1 MRRLP
6 AKLAFL
12 HRALWQRDR
21 AYRWAVLLGP
31 PPVLGCALAALA
43 WVVLAQVAPG
53 RAVSGVQV
61 PWARWTRPV
70 PQEGEPF
77 AEAPTAPLPPTD
89 ASGRYVGF
97 GPGWQGGI
105 QPVVVDATKDAD
117 VLGTTVGTFTLDQ
130 PAVPLARILDA
141 GPQTGLFVGVARTS
155 FVVPVPGLYAF
166 SVRLTR
172 SDTRAAD
179 CLMRMGSIHH
189 RMVRSI
195 TLNVPG
201 RGVLNYPA
209 TEFQLQP
216 GLFSL
221 AVAVGCWRGNEV
233 LGAGDLIV
241 MVRRPGDAELAPAA
255 ADELIRPVRA
265 GGDTAPAGAGRLG
278 R

>member
-1 MRRLP
+1 MRRLF
-6 AKLAFL
+6 ARLAFL

-53 RAVSGVQV
+53 RVVPDASV

-70 PQEGEPF
+70 AQDGQPY
-77 AEAPTAPLPPTD
+77 AEAPSAPLPPAD
-89 ASGRYVGF
+89 ASGRRAGF
-97 GPGWQGGI
+97 GPGWQGRI
-105 QPVVVDATKDAD
+105 QLIVVDATRDAD
-117 VLGTTVGTFTLDQ
+117 VLGTTLATFTLEQ
-130 PAVPLARILDA
+130 PVLPLARILDA
-141 GPQTGLFVGVARTS
+141 GPRTGLFVGVARTS
-155 FVVPVPGLYAF
+155 FVVPVAGLYAF
-166 SVRLTR
+166 SARLTR

-179 CLMRMGSIHH
+179 CLTRMGSLHH

-201 RGVLNYPA
+201 RGVLTYPA

-216 GLFSL
+216 GLFAL
-221 AVAVGCWRGNEV
+221 DVAVGCWRGGEV
-233 LGAGDLIV
+233 LGAGDLV
-241 MVRRPGDAELAPAA
+241 VLVRRPADAGLVPAT
-255 ADELIRPVRA
+255 ADELIRPLRD
-265 GGDTAPAGAGRLG
+265 GGDTAPAAAGQPG